1 MSRKRSRLH
10 QLAFDQIPILHEA
23 GLTARQMAEE
33 LLVSR
38 FTVDQW
44 LTEHRIRRNT
54 YTRYTAPTVRAA
66 VDAVRNGSSMSA
78 TAKQYGVPFS
88 TLRHWCIAAD
98 VVSVHPRG
106 FAA

>member
-1 MSRKRSRLH
+1 
-10 QLAFDQIPILHEA
+10 
-23 GLTARQMAEE
+23 
-33 LLVSR
+33 
-38 FTVDQW
+38 
-44 LTEHRIRRNT
+44 
-54 YTRYTAPTVRAA
+54 
-66 VDAVRNGSSMSA
+66 MSA